1 MNKYQEILAEI
12 KNAKHIVITSHKSP
26 DGDSIGSSLGL
37 YHFIKKI
44 GGNAVVCHPDPAPEF
59 IRWVDGVEDILTYVE
74 HPNEVT
80 TNFEKADLIFSL
92 DYNATDRVGPDMQK
106 LLEASN
112 AKKIMI
118 DHHLYPQDYCQ
129 ITVSHTEVCST
140 SQLVCEFIL
149 QTGNELIVDEKVG
162 TPLYLGIVT
171 DSGSFRFPTVQPRT
185 HEIIA
190 ILLKSGVKHYQVHE
204 NTFDNNTLDRLR
216 LQGFALSQKLEIDN
230 DYKFALISLTAEDL
244 ENYPHQKGDTE
255 GFVNIALSI
264 KGMKIAVFLS
274 EKDGAVKISFRSKG
288 SDNPV
293 NKLASDHFEG
303 GGHANAAGGISH
315 LSVSE
320 TIEKIKSLI
329 PIYFSKSI

>member
-1 MNKYQEILAEI
+1 MNKYQDILEEI
-12 KNAKHIVITSHKSP
+12 KNAKYIVITSHKSP

-44 GGNAVVCHPDPAPEF
+44 GGNVVVCHPDPAPDF
-59 IRWVDGVEDILTYVE
+59 IRWVEGVEDIFTYVE
-74 HPNEVT
+74 HSTEVEQH
-80 TNFEKADLIFSL
+80 FEKADLVFSL
-92 DYNATDRVGPDMQK
+92 DYNATDRVGFDMQQ
-106 LLEASN
+106 LLEASK

-118 DHHLYPQDYCQ
+118 DHHLYPQDYCD

-140 SQLVCEFIL
+140 SQLICELIL
-149 QTGNELIVDEKVG
+149 QTENEILLDDKIG
-162 TPLYLGIVT
+162 SPLYLGIVT

-190 ILLKSGVKHYQVHE
+190 KLLKAGVKHYQVHE

-216 LQGFALSQKLEIDN
+216 LQGYALSQKLEIDN

-274 EKDGAVKISFRSKG
+274 EKDGAVKMSFRSKG
-288 SDNPV
+288 ADNPV
-293 NKLASDHFEG
+293 NKLASEHFEG
-303 GGHANAAGGISH
+303 GGHANAAGGISY
-315 LSVSE
+315 LSVQE
-320 TIEKIKSLI
+320 TINKLKTLL
-329 PIYFSKSI
+329 PLYFNKN

>member
-1 MNKYQEILAEI
+1 MNKYQDILEEI
-12 KNAKHIVITSHKSP
+12 KNAKYIVITSHKSP

-44 GGNAVVCHPDPAPEF
+44 GGNVVVCHPDPAPEF
-59 IRWVDGVEDILTYVE
+59 IRWVEGVEDIFTYVE
-74 HPNEVT
+74 HSTEVEQH
-80 TNFEKADLIFSL
+80 FEKADLVFSL
-92 DYNATDRVGPDMQK
+92 DYNATDRVGYDMQQ
-106 LLEASN
+106 LLEASK

-118 DHHLYPQDYCQ
+118 DHHLYPQDYCD
-129 ITVSHTEVCST
+129 ITVSHSEVCST
-140 SQLVCEFIL
+140 SQLICELIL
-149 QTGNELIVDEKVG
+149 QTENEILLDDKIG
-162 TPLYLGIVT
+162 SPLYLGIVT
-171 DSGSFRFPTVQPRT
+171 DSGSFRFPSVQPRT

-190 ILLKSGVKHYQVHE
+190 KLLKAGVKHYQVHE

-216 LQGFALSQKLEIDN
+216 LQGYALSQKLEIDN

-303 GGHANAAGGISH
+303 GGHANAAGGISY
-315 LSVSE
+315 LSVQE
-320 TIEKIKSLI
+320 TINKLI
-329 PIYFSKSI
+329 TLLPLYFNKN

>member
-1 MNKYQEILAEI
+1 MNKYQDILEEI
-12 KNAKHIVITSHKSP
+12 KNAKYIVITSHKSP

-44 GGNAVVCHPDPAPEF
+44 GGNVVVCHPDPAPDF
-59 IRWVDGVEDILTYVE
+59 IRWVEGVEDIFTYVE
-74 HPNEVT
+74 HSTEVEQH
-80 TNFEKADLIFSL
+80 FEKADLVFSL
-92 DYNATDRVGPDMQK
+92 DYNATDRVGFDMQQ
-106 LLEASN
+106 LLEASK

-118 DHHLYPQDYCQ
+118 DHHLYPQDYCD

-140 SQLVCEFIL
+140 SQLICELIL
-149 QTGNELIVDEKVG
+149 QTENEILLDDKIG
-162 TPLYLGIVT
+162 SPLYLGIVT

-190 ILLKSGVKHYQVHE
+190 KLLKAGVKHYQVHE

-216 LQGFALSQKLEIDN
+216 LQGYALSQKLEIDN

-274 EKDGAVKISFRSKG
+274 EKDGAVKMSFRSKG

-293 NKLASDHFEG
+293 NKLASEHFEG
-303 GGHANAAGGISH
+303 GGHANAAGGISY
-315 LSVSE
+315 LSVQE
-320 TIEKIKSLI
+320 TINKLKTLL
-329 PIYFSKSI
+329 PLYFNKN